1 MQPSLTRVF
10 VNGSPL
16 EIPTESSLVDLLRL
30 LQRNEA
36 SVATAVNEI
45 FVPRTQRSAVRLQ
58 EGDAIMTF
66 EPITGG

>member
-1 MQPSLTRVF
+1 M
-10 VNGSPL
+10 
-16 EIPTESSLVDLLRL
+16 
-30 LQRNEA
+30 
-36 SVATAVNEI
+36 ATAVNEI